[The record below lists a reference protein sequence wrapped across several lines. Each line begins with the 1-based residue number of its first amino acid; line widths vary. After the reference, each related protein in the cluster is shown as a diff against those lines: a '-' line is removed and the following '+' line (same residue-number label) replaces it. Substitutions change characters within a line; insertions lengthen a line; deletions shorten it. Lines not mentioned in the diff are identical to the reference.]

1 MRTLDAEEKISL
13 RSTELPDAI
22 SAIFEASCDVLIRWC
37 SFSLSEQITVAV
49 RFPQVHFAFIYDRQM
64 NDKECIITKSH
75 AYLKLTILLQ
85 NCFGVLWSYLFA
97 TKCIRT
103 RSIMAVGSTSVSTSI
118 SGVFTWLCTFFHA
131 CISVIWTVRAHC
143 WF

>member
-1 MRTLDAEEKISL
+1 MRTLDAEEKITL

-22 SAIFEASCDVLIRWC
+22 SAIFEASCDDLIRWC

-75 AYLKLTILLQ
+75 AYLKLG
-85 NCFGVLWSYLFA
+85 NNFA
-97 TKCIRT
+97 TKLFWDIVKLPFRYKVYSDT
-103 RSIMAVGSTSVSTSI
+103 VHHGS
-118 SGVFTWLCTFFHA
+118 WLHKR
-131 CISVIWTVRAHC
+131 VHKYL
-143 WF
+143 

>member
-1 MRTLDAEEKISL
+1 MRTLDAEEKITL

-22 SAIFEASCDVLIRWC
+22 SAIFEASCDDLIRWC

-75 AYLKLTILLQ
+75 AYLKLG
-85 NCFGVLWSYLFA
+85 NNFA
-97 TKCIRT
+97 TKLFWGIVKLPFRYKVYSDT
-103 RSIMAVGSTSVSTSI
+103 VHHGS
-118 SGVFTWLCTFFHA
+118 WLHKR
-131 CISVIWTVRAHC
+131 VHKYL
-143 WF
+143 